1 MIAIKNILVATDF
14 GEAADSALSYG
25 RELAGRFGATLHVLN
40 VVENFYVTTFGAET
54 YAAFV
59 PEMQRELENAA
70 RKRLD
75 EALIDSDGSG
85 PATRPAVMTSG
96 SAAYA
101 IVDYAR
107 ENNIDLIVMG
117 THGRRGFDRLL
128 LGSVTEGVMRK
139 ASCPVLTV
147 NKTLHKV
154 IYSDEQPGI
163 LHLNKILFC
172 TDFSENSQKAFD
184 HAMFLASEYRAELT
198 LLHVL
203 EDIPDPAK
211 IPEATETARGQLDHL
226 IPAEALDMDNI
237 RIRTAVRI
245 GKAYQQIIELA
256 SEAPMDLVIMA
267 VRGRGTLDFAVF
279 GSTTHRVVQF
289 GPCPVLIVHD

>member
-14 GEAADSALSYG
+14 GEASDSALSYG

-117 THGRRGFDRLL
+117 THGRGALAHL
-128 LGSVTEGVMRK
+128 MMGSVAERVVRL

-147 NKTLHKV
+147 RHPQHEFVTPDTLV
-154 IYSDEQPGI
+154 AA
-163 LHLNKILFC
+163 
-172 TDFSENSQKAFD
+172 T
-184 HAMFLASEYRAELT
+184 RA
-198 LLHVL
+198 
-203 EDIPDPAK
+203 
-211 IPEATETARGQLDHL
+211 
-226 IPAEALDMDNI
+226 
-237 RIRTAVRI
+237 
-245 GKAYQQIIELA
+245 
-256 SEAPMDLVIMA
+256 
-267 VRGRGTLDFAVF
+267 
-279 GSTTHRVVQF
+279 
-289 GPCPVLIVHD
+289 